1 MNQLPSSTLV
11 HRSGRSR
18 RCILR
23 PVPCGGVPGIA
34 HALLQLKLSRLYE
47 GRVTLF
53 RDLHRSMAEQ
63 ERNLIDGYA
72 GEQHF
77 DRERVPEHMGMASLS
92 LAVRCSDIRRFE
104 QTAITPLPIGNSAF
118 WISIAA
124 PEEVAGIRLGA
135 GRNVF
140 ERLHDVRG
148 ERHVDRC
155 PGLCLIEQKAIAI

>member
-1 MNQLPSSTLV
+1 
-11 HRSGRSR
+11 
-18 RCILR
+18 
-23 PVPCGGVPGIA
+23 
-34 HALLQLKLSRLYE
+34 
-47 GRVTLF
+47 
-53 RDLHRSMAEQ
+53 MAEQ

-72 GEQHF
+72 GKKHLHGK
-77 DRERVPEHMGMASLS
+77 RVAEHVGMASLF
-92 LAVRCSDIRRFE
+92 LTVGCSDICRLE
-104 QTAITPLPIGNSAF
+104 QTAITPLPIGDSAF

-135 GRNVF
+135 GRNAF